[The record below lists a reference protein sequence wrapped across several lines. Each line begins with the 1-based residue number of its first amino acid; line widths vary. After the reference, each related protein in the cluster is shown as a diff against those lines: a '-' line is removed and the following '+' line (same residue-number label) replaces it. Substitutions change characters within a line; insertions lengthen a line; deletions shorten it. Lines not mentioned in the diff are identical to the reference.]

1 MTASK
6 AFLPQQALLQVHPAC
21 LAVLERTFSWWCV
34 PTASTRRKQRQHIA
48 ESRSASLP
56 GGGGGGPLCWSTQP
70 VVLVNRSTPKISPC
84 RAEHAE

>member
-56 GGGGGGPLCWSTQP
+56 GGGGGGHCAGQLSRLCWSTGP
-70 VVLVNRSTPKISPC
+70 LPR
-84 RAEHAE
+84 

>member
-56 GGGGGGPLCWSTQP
+56 GGGGGGAT
-70 VVLVNRSTPKISPC
+70 VLVNSAGCVGQPVHSQDKPVQGRTC
-84 RAEHAE
+84 